1 MILFIKLVLAHLIG
15 DFILQPASW
24 VKAKEARKLNAWQ
37 LYAHTLIHAVLV
49 MLIVQDIHFWP

>member
-24 VKAKEARKLNAWQ
+24 VKAKEEFKLKAWQ
-37 LYAHTLIHAVLV
+37 LYAHVA
-49 MLIVQDIHFWP
+49 ML